1 MIEHL
6 APKERPRGFS
16 ACYRLTSKLA
26 KRTHQQKSFSRQRQ
40 DQANTKDFKT
50 RSCFKM
56 VRILRQ
62 TMTILDRQN
71 AQALANEQN
80 KNIIIP
86 EFYTSVAKNAF
97 QNLELKSIAI
107 PDSITSIGDYAF
119 AYNEL

>member
-1 MIEHL
+1 
-6 APKERPRGFS
+6 
-16 ACYRLTSKLA
+16 
-26 KRTHQQKSFSRQRQ
+26 
-40 DQANTKDFKT
+40 
-50 RSCFKM
+50 
-56 VRILRQ
+56 
-62 TMTILDRQN
+62 MTILDRQN